1 MAEEYKSSTVIDT
14 EFDVINEL
22 SGAAM
27 DIEKALGEN
36 KELLEKM
43 DYIKF
48 LIKEL
53 DDALSGEYAVLRRR
67 RFITKKS
74 K

>member
-1 MAEEYKSSTVIDT
+1 MAEEYESSTVVDT
-14 EFDVINEL
+14 EFDVIDEL
-22 SGAAM
+22 KAAFG
-27 DIEKALGEN
+27 DIEKALLGD
-36 KELLEKM
+36 KELIEKM

-53 DDALSGEYAVLRRR
+53 DDGLSGEYEGLRRR

-74 K
+74 E

>member
-1 MAEEYKSSTVIDT
+1 MAEEYESSTVIDT
-14 EFDVINEL
+14 EFDVIDEL
-22 SGAAM
+22 KGAVD
-27 DIEKALGEN
+27 DIEKALQDN
-36 KELLEKM
+36 KELVDKM

-53 DDALSGEYAVLRRR
+53 DDGLSGEYEVLRRR

-74 K
+74 E

>member
-1 MAEEYKSSTVIDT
+1 MAEDYESSTVIDT
-14 EFDVINEL
+14 EFDVIDEL
-22 SGAAM
+22 KTAVE
-27 DIEKALGEN
+27 DIEKALRGD
-36 KELLEKM
+36 KELLDKM

-53 DDALSGEYAVLRRR
+53 DDGLSGEYEVLRRR

-74 K
+74 E